1 MSTLMPM
8 SSSSPVLCGRAVP
21 APGAPPVPISQAE
34 FVLFQRWIFEVA
46 GITLPGTKQALV
58 ANRLARRL
66 ALHGLHSYRDY
77 FALLQRP
84 GQAAEVQV
92 AVDLLTTNE
101 TYFFRE
107 PKHFDFLR
115 QQALGAR
122 GRAQPFR
129 VWSAASSSGE
139 EAYSIAMV
147 LADCL
152 GDATPWE
159 VMGSDISTRVLQGAQ
174 QAHYPLERARHIPGH
189 YLKRFCL
196 KGGYEYLDTLLIKHP
211 LRRRVNFR
219 HINLNVPLPPVGTFD
234 VVFLRNVMI
243 YFNHDTRR
251 EVATRVLAAI
261 KPGGHF
267 LVGHSESLTDIV
279 PGVQPLAPSIY
290 RKLPG

>member
-139 EAYSIAMV
+139 EAYSVAMV

-159 VMGSDISTRVLQGAQ
+159 VLGTDISTRVLRGAQ
-174 QAHYPLERARHIPGH
+174 RAQYPMTRARDIAPA
-189 YLKRFCL
+189 YLRRFCL
-196 KGGYEYLDTLLIKHP
+196 RGTDEYEGTLLIERG
-211 LRRRVNFR
+211 LRQHVHFR
-219 HINLNVPLPPVGTFD
+219 QVNLNEPLPVLGHFD

-243 YFNHDTRR
+243 YFSDDTKRHV
-251 EVATRVLAAI
+251 VARVVSTLR
-261 KPGGHF
+261 PGGH
-267 LVGHSESLTDIV
+267 LLIGHAETLNDITDA
-279 PGVQPLAPSIY
+279 VQPLAPSVY
-290 RKLPG
+290 RKPV

>member
-1 MSTLMPM
+1 M

-34 FVLFQRWIFEVA
+34 FVLFQRWILEMA

-122 GRAQPFR
+122 GRAQPF
-129 VWSAASSSGE
+129 S
-139 EAYSIAMV
+139 
-147 LADCL
+147 
-152 GDATPWE
+152 P
-159 VMGSDISTRVLQGAQ
+159 DIS
-174 QAHYPLERARHIPGH
+174 P
-189 YLKRFCL
+189 
-196 KGGYEYLDTLLIKHP
+196 
-211 LRRRVNFR
+211 
-219 HINLNVPLPPVGTFD
+219 
-234 VVFLRNVMI
+234 
-243 YFNHDTRR
+243 
-251 EVATRVLAAI
+251 
-261 KPGGHF
+261 
-267 LVGHSESLTDIV
+267 
-279 PGVQPLAPSIY
+279 
-290 RKLPG
+290 

>member
-1 MSTLMPM
+1 
-8 SSSSPVLCGRAVP
+8 
-21 APGAPPVPISQAE
+21 
-34 FVLFQRWIFEVA
+34 
-46 GITLPGTKQALV
+46 
-58 ANRLARRL
+58 
-66 ALHGLHSYRDY
+66 
-77 FALLQRP
+77 
-84 GQAAEVQV
+84 
-92 AVDLLTTNE
+92 
-101 TYFFRE
+101 
-107 PKHFDFLR
+107 
-115 QQALGAR
+115 
-122 GRAQPFR
+122 
-129 VWSAASSSGE
+129 
-139 EAYSIAMV
+139 MV

-152 GDATPWE
+152 GETTPWE

-243 YFNHDTRR
+243 YFNHGTRR
-251 EVATRVLAAI
+251 EVAARVLAAI

-279 PGVQPLAPSIY
+279 SGVQPLAPSIY